1 MIHAILNGDLSHA
14 LETLLAVSV
23 LILVVLMLRRAVSR
37 QFGAGIVYLLWAIP
51 VVRFFMPPMTTPVS
65 FLNLDLGGLAPA
77 ATTTTEHVTSR
88 MSTAINSVSVEGTV
102 SVVTPASPASLPT
115 AAPAVIDGSAFPV
128 DLLTLALMIGVAVW
142 VAGALYFAARS
153 LITHYQFM
161 KTVERE
167 AMPVS
172 ARMADVAA
180 DLAAETGL
188 RRPPRVVAS
197 LISRGPFVTG
207 LLRPVV
213 VMPAWFED
221 DYTRSEARAALAHEM
236 MHVRRGDLWALQ
248 VSELFVAALWFNPLA
263 YIARNAFR
271 TDQEAA
277 CDADVLS
284 RCQTS
289 PHAYGS
295 TLVKAA
301 RLHLPEPVLADAR
314 LPLTHALKE
323 RLTRMSYP
331 APSSRRRMIGFGA
344 ALLFGV
350 STLAITSS
358 VAVAGEPKDKDVHE
372 FRIETDGLWIS
383 DGDSDRQIVLLSDPM
398 SKVMPIDPHPPELAE
413 LESKIAA
420 DSAELSKVYA
430 IDVARDMTNDP
441 DFQEITRLSVE
452 LALMGSELGE
462 EAANE
467 SLKMSFSG
475 MSEDEIEA
483 WSNAFEA
490 RMEAKSAELEARAA
504 EMEAKMELHGARL
517 EARFDD
523 QSRMDAD
530 AERKVAIIEKRIER
544 HSADIERIM
553 NERFGPEFEARI
565 EAQAD
570 LVEELVSACEDAEL
584 STGETR
590 IIERKDADGEAVRLA
605 CVEGDR
611 ANLKATA
618 ALAAVDSYPGITEAE
633 KAAFKAASEG
643 QKRKHVMVFR
653 SDGDGDMMDP
663 PAAPETPETPATPKT
678 PETPK
683 TPKK

>member
-77 ATTTTEHVTSR
+77 TTTTTEHVTTTTSA
-88 MSTAINSVSVEGTV
+88 AISSVGVEGSLAIV
-102 SVVTPASPASLPT
+102 APSGSTPLA
-115 AAPAVIDGSAFPV
+115 AAPAVTDGSAFPV
-128 DLLTLALMIGVAVW
+128 DLLTLALMTGVAVW
-142 VAGALYFAARS
+142 VAGAVYFAARS

-207 LLRPVV
+207 VLRPVV

-221 DYTRSEARAALAHEM
+221 DYTPSEARAALAHEM

-248 VSELFVAALWFNPLA
+248 ASELFVAALWFNPLA

-301 RLHLPEPVLADAR
+301 RLHLPEPVLAAAR

-358 VAVAGEPKDKDVHE
+358 VAVAGEPKDKSVHE

-383 DGDSDRQIVLLSDPM
+383 DGDSDRQMVLLGDPM
-398 SKVMPIDPHPPELAE
+398 AKVLPVPPMPPEVLELQHQIEIDANELTRHIVVGPVMDWTDSADWKEFEALAE
-413 LESKIAA
+413 EMANLSGDIVEHSTDEDGKHVVVRVRTSGGEMTEEERAALIAK
-420 DSAELSKVYA
+420 L
-430 IDVARDMTNDP
+430 
-441 DFQEITRLSVE
+441 
-452 LALMGSELGE
+452 
-462 EAANE
+462 
-467 SLKMSFSG
+467 
-475 MSEDEIEA
+475 
-483 WSNAFEA
+483 
-490 RMEAKSAELEARAA
+490 EAKGAALEAKLAAREA
-504 EMEAKMELHGARL
+504 EMDAHEAKMESKMIVLERRMEENGA
-517 EARFDD
+517 E
-523 QSRMDAD
+523 
-530 AERKVAIIEKRIER
+530 
-544 HSADIERIM
+544 IERIM
-553 NERFGPEFEARI
+553 DERFGPEFEARI

-570 LVEELVSACEDAEL
+570 LVEELVDACEDAEL
-584 STGETR
+584 ATGETR
-590 IIERKDADGEAVRLA
+590 IIERKDADGEPVRLA
-605 CVEGDR
+605 CVEGGR
-611 ANLKATA
+611 ASLKATGT
-618 ALAAVDSYPGITEAE
+618 LAAVDSYPGITEAE

-653 SDGDGDMMDP
+653 SGDDGDMMEP
-663 PAAPETPETPATPKT
+663 PAAPETPETPATPQT

-683 TPKK
+683 TPNK

>member
-1 MIHAILNGDLSHA
+1 MIHAVLTGDFSHA
-14 LETLLAVSV
+14 LETLLAVSM
-23 LILVVLMLRRAVSR
+23 LIVVVLMVRRTVSR

-51 VVRFFMPPMTTPVS
+51 VARFFLPPMTTPVS
-65 FLNLDLGGLAPA
+65 FLNLDIGALFPA
-77 ATTTTEHVTSR
+77 AAPQAAITASETTTTTVTVDGALAAAAS
-88 MSTAINSVSVEGTV
+88 A
-102 SVVTPASPASLPT
+102 PAPIAPT
-115 AAPAVIDGSAFPV
+115 AGMDMVPV
-128 DLLTLALMIGVAVW
+128 DVSLYPGDLLSLALMTGAAVW
-142 VAGALYFAARS
+142 VAGAVYFAARS

-221 DYTRSEARAALAHEM
+221 DYTPSEARAALAHEM

-248 VSELFVAALWFNPLA
+248 ASELFVAALWFNPLA

-284 RCQTS
+284 RCRTS

-301 RLHLPEPVLADAR
+301 RLHLPEPVLAAAR

-331 APSSRRRMIGFGA
+331 APSARRRMIGFGA

-358 VAVAGEPKDKDVHE
+358 VAAAGEPDESGASETHE
-372 FRIETDGLWIS
+372 FRFETNGLWIDGS
-383 DGDSDRQIVLLSDPM
+383 DDDRQIVLLGDPM
-398 SKVMPIDPHPPELAE
+398 AKVMPPPGLPPEVE
-413 LESKIAA
+413 DLEKQIEIDAKLMSSPEMMGSILEWQSSDDWKEFE
-420 DSAELSKVYA
+420 ELSIEMANLAGEMVEHTVEDDGKTVT
-430 IDVARDMTNDP
+430 VRVRTSGGEMT
-441 DFQEITRLSVE
+441 EEERE
-452 LALMGSELGE
+452 ALMAKL
-462 EAANE
+462 
-467 SLKMSFSG
+467 
-475 MSEDEIEA
+475 
-483 WSNAFEA
+483 
-490 RMEAKSAELEARAA
+490 EAKGAA
-504 EMEAKMELHGARL
+504 LEAKMAAR
-517 EARFDD
+517 EAE
-523 QSRMDAD
+523 MDAHE
-530 AERKVAIIEKRIER
+530 AKIESKMIVIER
-544 HSADIERIM
+544 RMEHNGAEIERIM
-553 NERFGPEFEARI
+553 DEHFGDGFEAKV
-565 EAQAD
+565 EAQAEVIEY
-570 LVEELVSACEDAEL
+570 LVDTCQDAEL
-584 STGETR
+584 APGETR
-590 IIERKDADGEAVRLA
+590 IIERADADGDMVRLA

-611 ANLKATA
+611 ARLKAAET
-618 ALAAVDSYPGITEAE
+618 LAAVENFPGITAAE
-633 KAAFKAASEG
+633 KAAFKAAAEG
-643 QKRKHVMVFR
+643 QKRKHVIVFR
-653 SDGDGDMMDP
+653 SDDSEMPEP
-663 PAAPETPETPATPKT
+663 PAPSEPPEAPETPEPPLKGG
-678 PETPK
+678 
-683 TPKK
+683 